1 MTLKAALGRLFNP
14 GGLPDVWYCRTLPG
28 WPWLR
33 LFLLCQG
40 GFLAVYLI
48 LDFME
53 KLGRFSK
60 AGASLGAILQF
71 FLFKI
76 PEMLGQT
83 MPFAVLMA
91 TLLALGMLSRSS
103 ELTALRSCGL
113 SIPRIVLPILMLG
126 LLCSLVLLV
135 NSEFVVPKSYQQM
148 EHIEKVGDQEAELL
162 TTFFRL
168 NNIWFRS
175 NNLILQA
182 KVFEP
187 LTRTLKGVTVWELSA
202 DMQPVRRM
210 DAEQALYGAG
220 GWELLQVRTRSFAGQ
235 GGVVAAV
242 RLSVPLTLKIDDLRI
257 LDNNADNFSFRKLR
271 EYAVSLE
278 KGGYPAGRYR
288 TMMHAK
294 LALPFGA
301 FVMVVLGIPF
311 ALKTGRTSGVAMGIG
326 AGVAIGFAYFIIN
339 AAVQS
344 YGRSGVLPPFVA
356 AWGAN
361 LIFVLSGIWLSMT
374 VKQQ

>member
-1 MTLKAALGRLFNP
+1 MFGIIGRYLATTWF
-14 GGLPDVWYCRTLPG
+14 
-28 WPWLR
+28 R

-53 KLGRFSK
+53 KLARFSR
-60 AGASLGAILQF
+60 AGASISAILQF
-71 FLFKI
+71 FLYKI
-76 PEMLGQT
+76 PEMVGQT

-91 TLLALGMLSRSS
+91 TLLSLGMLSRSS
-103 ELTALRSCGL
+103 ELTALRSCGF
-113 SIPRIVLPILMLG
+113 SIPRIVTPVLLLG
-126 LLCSLVLLV
+126 LLFSGLLLI
-135 NSEFVVPKSYQQM
+135 NSEFIVPGSYQRM
-148 EHIEKVGDQEAELL
+148 EHIEKVVIKKQGIS
-162 TTFFRL
+162 TFFRL

-182 KVFEP
+182 KLFEP
-187 LTRTLKGVTVWELSA
+187 ATRTLKGVTIWDLSS
-202 DMQPVRRM
+202 DMQPIRRM
-210 DAEQALYGAG
+210 DAEQAVYEQG
-220 GWELLQVRTRSFAGQ
+220 GWELLQVRTRSFAGK
-235 GGVVAAV
+235 GGVTAAA
-242 RLSVPLTLKIDDLRI
+242 RMPIPLQLKVDDLRI

-278 KGGYPAGRYR
+278 KGGYAAGRYR

-311 ALKTGRTSGVAMGIG
+311 ALKTGRSSGVAMGIG

-361 LIFVLSGIWLSMT
+361 VIFVLSGIWLSMT

>member
-1 MTLKAALGRLFNP
+1 MFGVVDRYLAA
-14 GGLPDVWYCRTLPG
+14 T
-28 WPWLR
+28 WLR

-40 GFLAVYLI
+40 GFLSIYLV
-48 LDFME
+48 LDFIE
-53 KLGRFSK
+53 KFGRFSK
-60 AGASLGAILQF
+60 AGGSFTDILQF
-71 FLFKI
+71 FLYKL
-76 PEMLGQT
+76 PEMIGQT
-83 MPFAVLMA
+83 MPFSVLMA

-113 SIPRIVLPILMLG
+113 SIPRIVAPLLVLG
-126 LLCSLVLLV
+126 LFCSLLLLV
-135 NSEFVVPKSYQQM
+135 NAEFVVPKSYQQM
-148 EHIEKVGDQEAELL
+148 EHIEKVVIRKQGIN
-162 TTFFRL
+162 TFFRL

-182 KVFEP
+182 ALFEP
-187 LTRTLKGVTVWELSA
+187 ATRTLKGVTVWDLSA
-202 DMQPVRRM
+202 DMQPLRRL
-210 DAEQALYGAG
+210 DAEKAVYGEQ
-220 GWELLQVRTRSFAGQ
+220 GWELVTVRERRFSGR
-235 GGVVAAV
+235 GGVTSTA
-242 RLSVPLTLKIDDLRI
+242 RLPVPLTLKVDDLRI

-271 EYAVSLE
+271 KYAVSLE
-278 KGGYPAGRYR
+278 QGGYAAGRYR

-311 ALKTGRTSGVAMGIG
+311 ALKTGRASGVAMGIG

-339 AAVQS
+339 AAIQS
-344 YGRSGVLPPFVA
+344 YGRSEVLPPFVA

-361 LIFVLSGIWLSMT
+361 VVFVLAGIWLAMT

>member
-1 MTLKAALGRLFNP
+1 MSIVGRYLA
-14 GGLPDVWYCRTLPG
+14 VT
-28 WPWLR
+28 WLR

-40 GFLAVYLI
+40 GFLTVYLI

-60 AGASLGAILQF
+60 SGASVGAILQF
-71 FLFKI
+71 FLYKI

-83 MPFAVLMA
+83 MAFAVLMA
-91 TLLALGMLSRSS
+91 TLLSLGMLSRSS
-103 ELTALRSCGL
+103 ELIALRSCGL
-113 SIPRIVLPILMLG
+113 SIPRIVAPILMLG
-126 LLCSLVLLV
+126 LFCSGLLLV
-135 NSEFVVPKSYQQM
+135 NAELVVPGSYQQM
-148 EHIEKVGDQEAELL
+148 EHVEKVVIKKQNIN
-162 TTFFRL
+162 TFFRL

-187 LTRTLKGVTVWELSA
+187 TARTLKGVTVWELSP

-210 DAEQALYGAG
+210 DAEQAVYGST
-220 GWELLQVRTRSFAGQ
+220 GWELLKVRTRTFGSQAG
-235 GGVVAAV
+235 VMVLD
-242 RLSVPLTLKIDDLRI
+242 RLPVPLTLKVDDLRI

-271 EYAVSLE
+271 EYAASLE

-311 ALKTGRTSGVAMGIG
+311 ALKSGRSSGVATGVG
-326 AGVAIGFAYFIIN
+326 VAVAIGFAYFIMN

-361 LIFVLSGIWLSMT
+361 FIFVLTGIWLSMT

>member
-1 MTLKAALGRLFNP
+1 MSIIGRYLAA
-14 GGLPDVWYCRTLPG
+14 T
-28 WPWLR
+28 WLR
-33 LFLLCQG
+33 MFLLCQG

-53 KLGRFSK
+53 KLARFSK
-60 AGASLGAILQF
+60 SGASIVAILQF

-76 PEMLGQT
+76 PEILGQT

-91 TLLALGMLSRSS
+91 TLLSLGMLSRSS

-113 SIPRIVLPILMLG
+113 SIPRIVTPILLLG
-126 LLCSLVLLV
+126 LFCSCLLLI
-135 NSEFVVPKSYQQM
+135 NAEFVVPRSYHQM
-148 EHIEKVGDQEAELL
+148 EIIEKVVIRKQGIH
-162 TTFFRL
+162 TFFRL

-187 LTRTLKGVTVWELSA
+187 ATRTLKGVTVWQLSP

-210 DAEQALYGAG
+210 DAEQAVFGQG
-220 GWELLQVRTRSFAGQ
+220 GWELLQVRTRSFVGQ
-235 GGVVAAV
+235 GGLTVSD
-242 RLSVPLTLKIDDLRI
+242 RLPVQLSLKVDDLRI
-257 LDNNADNFSFRKLR
+257 LDNNADNFSYRKLR
-271 EYAVSLE
+271 DYAVSLE
-278 KGGYPAGRYR
+278 KGGYAAGRYR

-294 LALPFGA
+294 LALPFAA

-311 ALKTGRTSGVAMGIG
+311 ALKTGRTSGVAIGIG
-326 AGVAIGFAYFIIN
+326 TGVAIGFAYFIIN

-344 YGRSGVLPPFVA
+344 YGRSGVLPPMVA

-361 LIFVLSGIWLSMT
+361 LIFVLTGIWLSMT

>member
-1 MTLKAALGRLFNP
+1 MGIISRYVATI
-14 GGLPDVWYCRTLPG
+14 
-28 WPWLR
+28 WLR

-53 KLGRFSK
+53 KLGRFLK
-60 AGASLGAILQF
+60 AGATFLLILRF
-71 FLFKI
+71 FFFKI
-76 PEMLGQT
+76 PEMVGQT

-103 ELTALRSCGL
+103 ELTALRSCGR
-113 SIPRIVLPILMLG
+113 SIPQVVTPILLLGMTCSGLMLF
-126 LLCSLVLLV
+126 
-135 NSEFVVPKSYQQM
+135 NAEFVVPDSYRRM
-148 EHIEKVGDQEAELL
+148 EHIEKVLIRKQSVN
-162 TTFFRL
+162 TFFRL

-175 NNLILQA
+175 DNRILQA
-182 KVFEP
+182 KLFDP
-187 LTRTLKGVTVWELSA
+187 QTATLKSVVIWELSRE
-202 DMQPVRRM
+202 MEPIMRL
-210 DAEQALYGAG
+210 DAEKAVYVAG
-220 GWELLQVRTRSFAGQ
+220 EWRLEKVVQRSFAGR
-235 GGVVAAV
+235 GGVQRLPAV
-242 RLSVPLTLKIDDLRI
+242 SVPLALKVDDLRV
-257 LDNNADNFSFRKLR
+257 LDNNADNFSFRQLR
-271 EYAVSLE
+271 EYARSLE
-278 KGGYPAGRYR
+278 RGGYAAGRYL

-294 LALPFGA
+294 IAMPFSGV
-301 FVMVVLGIPF
+301 VMVLLGIPF
-311 ALKTGRTSGVAMGIG
+311 ALKTGRSGGVAMGIG

-361 LIFVLSGIWLSMT
+361 LVFVLSGIWLSMT

>member
-1 MTLKAALGRLFNP
+1 MFGIVGRYLAA
-14 GGLPDVWYCRTLPG
+14 T
-28 WPWLR
+28 WLR

-53 KLGRFSK
+53 KLGRFAK
-60 AGASLGAILQF
+60 AGASLSAILQF

-76 PEMLGQT
+76 PEMVGQT

-113 SIPRIVLPILMLG
+113 SIPRIVLPILTLG
-126 LLCSLVLLV
+126 LLCSLVLLI

-148 EHIEKVGDQEAELL
+148 EHIEKVVIRKQSVN
-162 TTFFRL
+162 TFFRL

-182 KVFEP
+182 KVFDP
-187 LTRTLKGVTVWELSA
+187 KTQVLKGVTVWDLSPE
-202 DMQPVRRM
+202 MQPIRRM
-210 DAEQALYGAG
+210 DAEQAIHGAA
-220 GWELLQVRTRSFAGQ
+220 GWELLQVRTRTFAGQ
-235 GGVVAAV
+235 GGVVASS
-242 RLSVPLTLKIDDLRI
+242 RLAVPLTLKVDDLRI
-257 LDNNADNFSFRKLR
+257 LDNNADNLSFRKLR
-271 EYAVSLE
+271 EYAISLE

-311 ALKTGRTSGVAMGIG
+311 ALKTGRTSGVAMGVG

-344 YGRSGVLPPFVA
+344 YGRSGVLPPLVA

-361 LIFVLSGIWLSMT
+361 LIFVLTGIWLSMT

>member
-1 MTLKAALGRLFNP
+1 MGIIGQYLIAT
-14 GGLPDVWYCRTLPG
+14 
-28 WPWLR
+28 WLR

-40 GFLAVYLI
+40 GFLSVYLI

-53 KLGRFSK
+53 KFGRFSK
-60 AGASLGAILQF
+60 AGASIGATLQF

-91 TLLALGMLSRSS
+91 TLLSLGMLSRSS

-113 SIPRIVLPILMLG
+113 SIPRIVAPILLMGLICSG
-126 LLCSLVLLV
+126 LLLMNAEL
-135 NSEFVVPKSYQQM
+135 VVPRSYQQM
-148 EHIEKVGDQEAELL
+148 EHVDKVLINKKNIN
-162 TTFFRL
+162 TFFRL

-182 KVFEP
+182 KIFEP
-187 LTRTLKGVTVWELSA
+187 ATRSLKGVTVWELSP
-202 DMQPVRRM
+202 DMQPLRRM
-210 DAEQALYGAG
+210 DAEKAEYGPA
-220 GWELLQVRTRSFAGQ
+220 GWELFDVHTRSFVGQ
-235 GGVVAAV
+235 GGVVDSRKMPIA
-242 RLSVPLTLKIDDLRI
+242 LSLKLDDLKI
-257 LDNNADNFSFRKLR
+257 LDNNADNLSFRKLR
-271 EYAVSLE
+271 DYSISLE
-278 KGGYPAGRYR
+278 RGGYAAGRYR

-311 ALKTGRTSGVAMGIG
+311 ALKTGRTSGVSMGVG
-326 AGVAIGFAYFIIN
+326 AAVAIGFAYFIIN

-361 LIFVLSGIWLSMT
+361 FIFILTGIWLSMT

>member
-1 MTLKAALGRLFNP
+1 MSIISRYVATI
-14 GGLPDVWYCRTLPG
+14 
-28 WPWLR
+28 WLR

-53 KLGRFSK
+53 KLGRFLK
-60 AGASLGAILQF
+60 AGATFPLILRF

-76 PEMLGQT
+76 PEMIGQT

-91 TLLALGMLSRSS
+91 TLLALGLLSRSS
-103 ELTALRSCGL
+103 ELTALRSCGR
-113 SIPRIVLPILMLG
+113 SIPQIVTPILLLGMVCSGLMLF
-126 LLCSLVLLV
+126 
-135 NSEFVVPKSYQQM
+135 NAEFVVPDSYRRM
-148 EHIEKVGDQEAELL
+148 EHIEKVLIRKQS
-162 TTFFRL
+162 TNTFFRL

-175 NNLILQA
+175 DNRILQA
-182 KVFEP
+182 KLFDP
-187 LTRTLKGVTVWELSA
+187 QTATLKSVVVWELSRE
-202 DMQPVRRM
+202 MEPVLRM
-210 DAEQALYGAG
+210 DAEKAVYVAG
-220 GWELLQVRTRSFAGQ
+220 EWRLEKVSRRSFAGRGSVQ
-235 GGVVAAV
+235 QLAV
-242 RLSVPLTLKIDDLRI
+242 ISVPLALKVDDLRV
-257 LDNNADNFSFRKLR
+257 LDNNADNFSFRQLR
-271 EYAVSLE
+271 EYARSLE
-278 KGGYPAGRYR
+278 RGGYAAGRYL

-294 LALPFGA
+294 IAVPFSGV
-301 FVMVVLGIPF
+301 VMVLLGIPF
-311 ALKTGRTSGVAMGIG
+311 ALKTGRSGGVAMGIG

-361 LIFVLSGIWLSMT
+361 LVFVLSGIWLSMT

>member
-1 MTLKAALGRLFNP
+1 MFGIVGRYLAA
-14 GGLPDVWYCRTLPG
+14 T
-28 WPWLR
+28 WLR

-53 KLGRFSK
+53 KLGRFAK
-60 AGASLGAILQF
+60 AGASVSAILQF

-113 SIPRIVLPILMLG
+113 SIPRIVLPILSLG
-126 LLCSLVLLV
+126 LLCSLILLI
-135 NSEFVVPKSYQQM
+135 NAEFVVPKSYQQM
-148 EHIEKVGDQEAELL
+148 EHIEKVVIRKQSVN
-162 TTFFRL
+162 TFFRL

-182 KVFEP
+182 KVFDP
-187 LTRTLKGVTVWELSA
+187 KTQTLKGVTVWDLSP
-202 DMQPVRRM
+202 DMQPIRRM
-210 DAEQALYGAG
+210 DAEQAVNGAA
-220 GWELLQVRTRSFAGQ
+220 GWELLKVRTRSFAGR
-235 GGVVAAV
+235 GGVVASP
-242 RLSVPLTLKIDDLRI
+242 RLAVPLTLKVDDLRI

-311 ALKTGRTSGVAMGIG
+311 ALKTGRTSGVAMGVG
-326 AGVAIGFAYFIIN
+326 AGVAIGFAYFILN

-344 YGRSGVLPPFVA
+344 YGRSGVLPPLVA

-361 LIFVLSGIWLSMT
+361 LIFILTGIWLSMT

>member
-1 MTLKAALGRLFNP
+1 MFSLVNRYLT
-14 GGLPDVWYCRTLPG
+14 TT
-28 WPWLR
+28 WLR

-40 GFLAVYLI
+40 GFLAVYLV

-53 KLGRFSK
+53 KLGRFVK
-60 AGASLGAILQF
+60 AGGSLAAILKF
-71 FLFKI
+71 FFYKI
-76 PEMLGQT
+76 PEMVGQT

-103 ELTALRSCGL
+103 ELTAMRSCGL
-113 SIPRIVLPILMLG
+113 SIFRIVTPLLLLG
-126 LLCSLVLLV
+126 LVSSLLLLA
-135 NSEFVVPKSYQQM
+135 NAELVVPGSYHKM
-148 EHIEKVGDQEAELL
+148 EHIEKVVIKKQGVN
-162 TTFFRL
+162 TFFRL

-175 NNLILQA
+175 DNLILQA
-182 KVFEP
+182 KFFEP
-187 LTRTLKGVTVWELSA
+187 ASMSLKGVTIWDLTP
-202 DMQPVRRM
+202 DMQPLRRL
-210 DAEQALYGAG
+210 DAEKAVYGNG
-220 GWELLQVRTRSFAGQ
+220 TWELFNVKVRSFSGN
-235 GGVVAAV
+235 GGLQNVARVAI
-242 RLSVPLTLKIDDLRI
+242 PLTLKVDDLRI

-271 EYAVSLE
+271 EYAISLE
-278 KGGYPAGRYR
+278 RGGYPAGRYR

-294 LALPFGA
+294 LALPFSA

-311 ALKTGRTSGVAMGIG
+311 ALKTGRTSGIAMGIG

-344 YGRSGVLPPFVA
+344 YGRSGVLPPVAA

-361 LIFVLSGIWLSMT
+361 LVFVLTGIWLSLT

>member
-1 MTLKAALGRLFNP
+1 MGIIGRYLAA
-14 GGLPDVWYCRTLPG
+14 T
-28 WPWLR
+28 WLR

-53 KLGRFSK
+53 KFSRFSRV
-60 AGASLGAILQF
+60 GASTTAILQF
-71 FLFKI
+71 FFFKI
-76 PEMLGQT
+76 PEMLVES

-91 TLLALGMLSRSS
+91 TLLSLGMLSRSS

-113 SIPRIVLPILMLG
+113 SMSRIVTPILLMGVICSVLMLI
-126 LLCSLVLLV
+126 
-135 NSEFVVPKSYQQM
+135 NAEFIVPSSYQQM
-148 EHIEKVGDQEAELL
+148 EYIDKVVIRKKSS

-175 NNLILQA
+175 NNMILQA
-182 KVFEP
+182 KLFEP
-187 LTRTLKGVTVWELSA
+187 ASRTLKGVTIWDLSA
-202 DMQPVRRM
+202 DMQPLRRL
-210 DAEQALYGAG
+210 DAQQAVYGIA
-220 GWELLQVRTRSFAGQ
+220 GWELADVQIRSFVGQ
-235 GGVVAAV
+235 GKVSHVTHLPV
-242 RLSVPLTLKIDDLRI
+242 SLSLKIDDLRI
-257 LDNNADNFSFRKLR
+257 LNKSSDNLSFRKLR
-271 EYAVSLE
+271 DYADSLE
-278 KGGYPAGRYR
+278 RGGYAAGRYR

-311 ALKTGRTSGVAMGIG
+311 ALKTGRSSGVAMGIG

-339 AAVQS
+339 AAIQA
-344 YGRSGVLPPFVA
+344 YGRSGVLYPFVA

-361 LIFVLSGIWLSMT
+361 VVFVLSGIWLAMT

>member
-1 MTLKAALGRLFNP
+1 MFGLVSRYLAA
-14 GGLPDVWYCRTLPG
+14 T
-28 WPWLR
+28 WLR

-40 GFLAVYLI
+40 GFLAVYLV

-53 KLGRFSK
+53 KLGRFVK
-60 AGASLGAILQF
+60 AGGSLAAILKF
-71 FLFKI
+71 FFYKI
-76 PEMLGQT
+76 PEMVGQT

-103 ELTALRSCGL
+103 ELTAMRSCGL
-113 SIPRIVLPILMLG
+113 SIFRIVTPILLLG
-126 LLCSLVLLV
+126 LLSSLLLLA
-135 NSEFVVPKSYQQM
+135 NAEFVVPGSYHKM
-148 EHIEKVGDQEAELL
+148 EYIEKVVIKKQGVN
-162 TTFFRL
+162 TFFRL

-175 NNLILQA
+175 DNLILQA

-187 LTRTLKGVTVWELSA
+187 AAMSLRGVTIWDLTP
-202 DMQPVRRM
+202 DMQPLRRL
-210 DAEQALYGAG
+210 DAEKAVYSSG
-220 GWELLQVRTRSFAGQ
+220 GWELVNVKERSFSGS
-235 GGVVAAV
+235 GSLKNVA
-242 RLSVPLTLKIDDLRI
+242 RMTLPLTLKVDDLRI

-278 KGGYPAGRYR
+278 RGGYPAGRYR

-311 ALKTGRTSGVAMGIG
+311 ALKTGRTSGIAMGIG

-344 YGRSGVLPPFVA
+344 YGRSGILPPFAA

-361 LIFVLSGIWLSMT
+361 LVFVLTGIWLSLT

>member
-1 MTLKAALGRLFNP
+1 MSIIGRYLSI
-14 GGLPDVWYCRTLPG
+14 T
-28 WPWLR
+28 WLR
-33 LFLLCQG
+33 MFLLCQG

-53 KLGRFSK
+53 KLARFSK
-60 AGASLGAILQF
+60 SGASVLAFLQF

-91 TLLALGMLSRSS
+91 TLLSLGMLSRSS
-103 ELTALRSCGL
+103 ELTALRSCGF
-113 SIPRIVLPILMLG
+113 SIPGIVAPILLLG
-126 LLCSLVLLV
+126 LFCSGLLLI
-135 NSEFVVPKSYQQM
+135 NSEFVVPRSYQQM
-148 EHIEKVGDQEAELL
+148 EIIEKIVIRKQGIH
-162 TTFFRL
+162 TFFRL

-187 LTRTLKGVTVWELSA
+187 ATRTLKGVTVWELSA

-210 DAEQALYGAG
+210 DAEQAVFGQG
-220 GWELLQVRTRSFAGQ
+220 GWELLQVRTRSFVGQ
-235 GGVVAAV
+235 GGLTVSD
-242 RLSVPLTLKIDDLRI
+242 RLPVQLSLKVDDLRI
-257 LDNNADNFSFRKLR
+257 LDNNADNFSYRKLR
-271 EYAVSLE
+271 DYAVSLE

-294 LALPFGA
+294 LALPFAA

-326 AGVAIGFAYFIIN
+326 TGVAIGFAYFIIN

-344 YGRSGVLPPFVA
+344 YGRSGVLPPLVA

-361 LIFVLSGIWLSMT
+361 VIFVLSGIWLSMT

>member
-1 MTLKAALGRLFNP
+1 MP
-14 GGLPDVWYCRTLPG
+14 GLVSRYLIAT
-28 WPWLR
+28 WLR

-40 GFLAVYLI
+40 GFLAVYLV

-53 KLGRFSK
+53 KLGRFVK
-60 AGASLGAILQF
+60 AGGSLAAILKF
-71 FLFKI
+71 FFYKI
-76 PEMLGQT
+76 PEMVGQT

-113 SIPRIVLPILMLG
+113 SLFRIVTPLLLLG
-126 LLCSLVLLV
+126 LLSSLLLLA
-135 NSEFVVPKSYQQM
+135 NAEFVVPGSYHKM
-148 EHIEKVGDQEAELL
+148 EYIEKVVIKKQGVN
-162 TTFFRL
+162 TFFRL

-175 NNLILQA
+175 DNLILQA

-187 LTRTLKGVTVWELSA
+187 AAMSLNGVTIWDLTP
-202 DMQPVRRM
+202 DMQPVRRL
-210 DAEQALYGAG
+210 DAEKAVYGNG
-220 GWELLQVRTRSFAGQ
+220 GWELFKVKERSFSGN
-235 GGVVAAV
+235 GGLKNVA
-242 RLSVPLTLKIDDLRI
+242 RMTVPLTLKVDDLRI

-278 KGGYPAGRYR
+278 RGGYPAGRYR

-311 ALKTGRTSGVAMGIG
+311 ALKTGRTSGIAMGIG

-344 YGRSGVLPPFVA
+344 YGRSGILPPLAA

-361 LIFVLSGIWLSMT
+361 LVFVLTGIWLSLT

>member
-1 MTLKAALGRLFNP
+1 MMFGILGRYLA
-14 GGLPDVWYCRTLPG
+14 VT
-28 WPWLR
+28 WLR

-48 LDFME
+48 IDFME

-60 AGASLGAILQF
+60 AGASLSAILTF
-71 FLFKI
+71 FLYKI

-83 MPFAVLMA
+83 MPFSVLMA
-91 TLLALGMLSRSS
+91 TLLTLGMLSRSS
-103 ELTALRSCGL
+103 ELTAMRSCGL
-113 SIPRIVLPILMLG
+113 SVPRIVAPLLLLG
-126 LLCSLVLLV
+126 FFCSCLLLI

-148 EHIEKVGDQEAELL
+148 EHIEKVVIKKQGIN
-162 TTFFRL
+162 TFFRL

-182 KVFEP
+182 KVFDP
-187 LTRTLKGVTVWELSA
+187 ASRTLKGVTVWELSN
-202 DMQPVRRM
+202 DMQPIRRM
-210 DAEQALYGAG
+210 DAEQAMSRQG
-220 GWELLQVRTRSFAGQ
+220 GWELLQVHTRSFDGK
-235 GGVVAAV
+235 GGLAVAA
-242 RLSVPLTLKIDDLRI
+242 RMAIPLQLKVDDLRI

-271 EYAVSLE
+271 DYAVSLE

-311 ALKTGRTSGVAMGIG
+311 ALKTGRTSGAAVGIA
-326 AGVAIGFAYFIIN
+326 AGVAIGFGYFIIN
-339 AAVQS
+339 AAIQS

-361 LIFVLSGIWLSMT
+361 VVFVLTGIWLAMT

>member
-1 MTLKAALGRLFNP
+1 MFGIVSRYLAA
-14 GGLPDVWYCRTLPG
+14 T
-28 WPWLR
+28 WLR

-40 GFLAVYLI
+40 GFLAIYLI

-53 KLGRFSK
+53 KFGRFIK
-60 AGASLGAILQF
+60 AGGSLVAILQF
-71 FLFKI
+71 FFFKI

-91 TLLALGMLSRSS
+91 TLLTLGMLSRSS

-113 SIPRIVLPILMLG
+113 SIFRIVTPILLLG
-126 LLCSLVLLV
+126 LLCSLLLLI
-135 NSEFVVPKSYQQM
+135 NAEFVVPGSYHKM
-148 EHIEKVGDQEAELL
+148 EHIEKVVIKKQGIN
-162 TTFFRL
+162 TFFRL

-175 NNLILQA
+175 DNLILQA

-187 LTRTLKGVTVWELSA
+187 SSMTLKGVTVWDLTP
-202 DMQPVRRM
+202 DMQPLRRI
-210 DAEQALYGAG
+210 DAEKAVYGPG
-220 GWELLQVRTRSFAGQ
+220 GWELFTVQSRSFVGA
-235 GGVVAAV
+235 GGVTTAE
-242 RLSVPLTLKIDDLRI
+242 RMSIPLALKVDDLRI

-271 EYAVSLE
+271 EYAISLE
-278 KGGYPAGRYR
+278 RGGYAAGRYR

-356 AWGAN
+356 AWGTN
-361 LIFVLSGIWLSMT
+361 VIFVLTGIWLSMT

>member
-1 MTLKAALGRLFNP
+1 MFGVIDRYLAT
-14 GGLPDVWYCRTLPG
+14 T
-28 WPWLR
+28 WLR

-60 AGASLGAILQF
+60 AGASFGAILQF

-76 PEMLGQT
+76 PEMIGQT

-113 SIPRIVLPILMLG
+113 SIPRIVLPILLLG
-126 LLCSLVLLV
+126 FCCSLLLLV
-135 NSEFVVPKSYQQM
+135 NSEFVVPRSYQQM
-148 EHIEKVGDQEAELL
+148 EHIEKVVIKKQGIN
-162 TTFFRL
+162 TFFRL

-175 NNLILQA
+175 DNLILQA
-182 KVFEP
+182 SVFDP
-187 LTRTLKGVTVWELSA
+187 PTKTLKGVTVWELSS
-202 DMQPVRRM
+202 DMQPTRRM
-210 DAEQALYGAG
+210 DALQAINGAT
-220 GWELLQVRTRSFAGQ
+220 GWELQQVQTRTFVGP
-235 GGVVAAV
+235 GGVTKSA
-242 RLSVPLTLKIDDLRI
+242 RLAVPLSLKVDDLRI

-271 EYAVSLE
+271 EYATSLE
-278 KGGYPAGRYR
+278 KGGYAAGRYR

-311 ALKTGRTSGVAMGIG
+311 ALKTGRTSGIAMGVG

-339 AAVQS
+339 AAIQS

-361 LIFVLSGIWLSMT
+361 LVFILTGIWLAMT